1 MFNVKKESKERVIA
15 KGFQKKLEQIRQEDA
30 DILKII
36 ALDNFDDATENLELA
51 FSGADLTVHNMF
63 KANYLGLEVLKP
75 KQRFWGV
82 SAIINPDHW
91 AHDPYLQYYKRVN
104 YDQAARGVE
113 IERIFIL
120 QNQKE
125 IDAMAHIMSEQK
137 SKGIVIQY
145 VLEDQIRHVSAFPD
159 FTVFPDNGCV
169 LYVPDLNKLLR
180 CNVSQDKKIVDEIS
194 EDFRRIKEKA
204 KKWE

>member
-1 MFNVKKESKERVIA
+1 MFNVRRESKERVIA
-15 KGFQKKLEQIRQEDA
+15 KGFQKKLEQIRKDDA

-104 YDQAARGVE
+104 YEQAARGVE

-137 SKGIVIQY
+137 SKGIFVQY

-194 EDFRRIKEKA
+194 NDFIRIKEIA